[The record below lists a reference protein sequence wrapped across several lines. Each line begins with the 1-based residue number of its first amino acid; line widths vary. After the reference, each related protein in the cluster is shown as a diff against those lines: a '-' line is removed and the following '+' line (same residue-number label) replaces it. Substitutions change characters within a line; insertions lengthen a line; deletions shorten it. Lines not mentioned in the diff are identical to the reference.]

1 MSIRLQALEEKI
13 RKIKDQIAALG
24 DLRPGALSEQYN
36 VCGNPRCRCK
46 ADPPL
51 KHGPYHQLSFTL
63 NGKSTTQFVRK
74 GDVSEVRKQVRN
86 YQRLRQLVD
95 RWIML
100 AMELSRLRLK
110 DEQQSTSGTARTSG
124 KSRKIAPE

>member
-1 MSIRLQALEEKI
+1 MGIRQQALEEKI
-13 RKIKDQIAALG
+13 QKIKDQIVALG

-74 GDVSEVRKQVRN
+74 DDVSEVRKQVRN

-95 RWIML
+95 RWIIL

-110 DEQQSTSGTARTSG
+110 DQKQGRLGTTSTAG
-124 KSRKIAPE
+124 KSRKTAPE

>member
-1 MSIRLQALEEKI
+1 MSIRQQVLEEKI
-13 RKIKDQIAALG
+13 QKIKEQIAALG

-74 GDVSEVRKQVRN
+74 ADVSEVRKQVRN

-95 RWIML
+95 RWITL

-110 DEQQSTSGTARTSG
+110 DQPEGTLDSTKTRG